1 MSYVDSAGCT
11 EDLTTWVPSGFY
23 LGRASVP
30 AEVAAAPPVRGLHL
44 VHVDAGLAASEAV
57 AAVAAQSVSVAARAV
72 NVPPA
77 SVVAG
82 LDLVG
87 AKARADEF
95 HMPVYLPRG
104 VLTTFDHFRV
114 LPIDALGLPASHS
127 DAAYVL
133 VLPKEHVLAKQP
145 GVPLDAQLV
154 AGPVMPGAVRW
165 LDGRAE
171 VGLPQPI
178 VNARFGHLGGAAIRA
193 ARPGQIRQVSGGVI
207 GLWRELAGLT
217 PGQAMLVSA
226 RDGAGGGIES
236 PVAIRLPDG
245 IALVHDTPEG
255 VRAATLP
262 DRPSELSVVP
272 VSVPSST
279 IEFTGAARDSVHH
292 GVRAALTAEEL
303 TAVTALGPLPVL
315 SVVLEWLA
323 EINPWLDIGGDFVT
337 NCVLAAIGVDMV
349 LQARG
354 SLRVQV
360 PPSEPLS
367 LTYLH
372 NYANDT
378 ERGVRMPE
386 GGFGFVQTTIG
397 EVRRALHASPVWE
410 RGIVAVSGAPGGLR
424 HVVNAVRLHDGPALI
439 DGQTRRAVTIADN
452 TTVWFLPL
460 SDGIRIGLPSVAAAD
475 VGAAHAGAAG
485 IEVETGTCLEPPAG
499 LTEDQIW
506 ELGPLAEGPNA
517 KIVIDR
523 SREGWI
529 FEIVTYPAQV
539 SARETVGRITIDAA
553 IAEVRVALNALAN
566 GAGKSL
572 QEALRGSNFKVTAA
586 GAGITVLE
594 TAEPLDTA
602 TLYTQYT
609 VGVPLAY
616 LYQFIVDE
624 FSRRSNL
631 PGNPARVYAEFHHSH
646 SLVYAAKVVS
656 SYDGVPRDDPYD
668 AALGLAGDRNPGTRA
683 MAGFLALAYA
693 QVAAV
698 ISGSMNHGLP
708 KNFTMIASRTAL
720 SAVRAALPSD
730 IRGWLEANADN
741 LATELVKYYDST
753 MHSSLEGHSRRVERH
768 LARTVEKPDR
778 SGVFRVSDYLS
789 SIFATDAPLI
799 DQNQAL
805 EIRTHMTTLDDGHG
819 RLESSPLVV
828 VELRRH
834 HASRPTLAQLEEEF
848 RSLVRRVGDRMDSQV
863 DRTDVGAGSALGT
876 ADAGVVAPVPGN
888 AQLPNHQSDQDE
900 PLTEEVILPP
910 GNRVDAPESRLY
922 WVGSVPSELLSGEIR
937 TAAVGFG
944 GPVIFLGGA
953 RDANNVR
960 DVRRL
965 VQQFALKQQQPVL
978 VTRDNPEPLHRMAAT
993 YGISI
998 VHPVAKP
1005 KATASGGPP
1014 TAALDPVWRVTGGDG
1029 TTEDMGA
1036 TFTSPLLT
1044 SAAAHAKRATT
1055 TTSRALAKLLLAPD
1069 RATKLELLTN
1079 HHEELTSQRARD
1091 DLATIV
1097 HHTDGDTWFRKTAL
1111 LLGELG
1117 APDKATFVLDYQEAH
1132 NPVERDHL
1140 LIDAPGRGID
1150 VDLRIHLIEESGHST
1165 EGAVTVMYAVDLAFT
1180 DGLPAALE
1188 YVTEHST
1195 NLPAPSRQRWVDAIV
1210 HLAQGHDTHK
1220 QTELRLLADRV
1231 LACEREV
1238 TDV

>member
-1 MSYVDSAGCT
+1 MSYVDGVGCT
-11 EDLTTWVPSGFY
+11 EDLTTWVPSGVY

-44 VHVDAGLAASEAV
+44 VHVDAGLAAPEAV
-57 AAVAAQSVSVAARAV
+57 GAVAAQSVSVAARSV

-77 SVVAG
+77 SVVAD
-82 LDLVG
+82 LDLEG

-114 LPIDALGLPASHS
+114 LPIGALGLPAGHF

-133 VLPKEHVLAKQP
+133 VLPKEHVLAKHP
-145 GVPLDAQLV
+145 GVPLGAQLV

-193 ARPGQIRQVSGGVI
+193 ARPGQIRQISGGVI

-245 IALVHDTPEG
+245 IALVHDTPAG

-303 TAVTALGPLPVL
+303 TTATALGPLPVR

-323 EINPWLDIGGDFVT
+323 GINPWLGIGGDFVT

-367 LTYLH
+367 LTYLE

-378 ERGVRMPE
+378 ERGVRRPE

-397 EVRRALHASPVWE
+397 EVRRALDASPVWE

-485 IEVETGTCLEPPAG
+485 IEVETRTRLDPPAG
-499 LTEDQIW
+499 LTWDQIW
-506 ELGPLAEGPNA
+506 ELGPLAQSPHA

-523 SREGWI
+523 YRQKWI
-529 FEIVTYPAQV
+529 FEIVTHPAQV
-539 SARETVGRITIDAA
+539 SAQETVGRITIDAA
-553 IAEVRVALNALAN
+553 IADVRAALNALAN

-572 QEALRGSNFKVTAA
+572 QEALRGSNFEVTAA
-586 GAGITVLE
+586 GAGITVLG
-594 TAEPLDTA
+594 TTKPLDTA
-602 TLYTQYT
+602 TLSTHYT

-616 LYQFIVDE
+616 LYQFMVAE
-624 FSRRSNL
+624 FERRSNSTTSS
-631 PGNPARVYAEFHHSH
+631 ARAHAESHHAQ
-646 SLVYAAKVVS
+646 SLMYAAKVVC
-656 SYDGVPRDDPYD
+656 SYGGVPRLEGYE
-668 AALGLAGDRNPGTRA
+668 AVMGITRDRNPGTRA
-683 MAGFLALAYA
+683 MAGFLALAYT

-698 ISGSMNHGLP
+698 ISGSMDSGSLP

-720 SAVRAALPSD
+720 SAVRAALPSG

-741 LATELVKYYDST
+741 LATDLVEYYDSM
-753 MHSSLEGHSRRVERH
+753 MHSSPEGCSRRAKRH

-789 SIFATDAPLI
+789 SIFAADAPLI

-805 EIRTHMTTLDDGHG
+805 EIRTHMTTLDDGHEK
-819 RLESSPLVV
+819 LESSPLVV

-834 HASRPTLAQLEEEF
+834 HASRPTLAELEEEF
-848 RSLVRRVGDRMDSQV
+848 RSLVRRVGDQMDSQV
-863 DRTDVGAGSALGT
+863 DRTDIGSGSAFGT

-888 AQLPNHQSDQDE
+888 ARLPNHQSDQDE
-900 PLTEEVILPP
+900 PLTEDVILPP

-922 WVGSVPSELLSGEIR
+922 WVGSAPSQLLSGEIR
-937 TAAVGFG
+937 KAAVGFG

-1069 RATKLELLTN
+1069 RATKLELLTT

-1097 HHTDGDTWFRKTAL
+1097 HHTGSDTWFRKTAP

-1150 VDLRIHLIEESGHST
+1150 VDLRIHLIDESGHST
-1165 EGAVTVMYAVDLAFT
+1165 AGAVTVMYAIDLTFT
-1180 DGLPAALE
+1180 DGLPAALK
-1188 YVTEHST
+1188 YVTQHST
-1195 NLPAPSRQRWVDAIV
+1195 NLPATSRQRWVDAIV

-1220 QTELRLLADRV
+1220 QTELRQLAARV
-1231 LACEREV
+1231 LEC
-1238 TDV
+1238 